1 MHVLVVDDQRDFCQL
16 VARWLRKLG
25 GGLRV
30 ELAASAAEALALMES
45 RTPDLVI
52 TDLRMP
58 GMDGLE
64 LTRKVKEK
72 ARAPVVVVMTS
83 VGPQQFR
90 EHANAA
96 GADYCVEKD
105 NLQGRLPEFLQKRF
119 GLGLWPR
126 ATAAPYK
133 PRSKGGRFPA

>member
-1 MHVLVVDDQRDFCQL
+1 MQVLVVDDQRDFCQL

-25 GGLRV
+25 AGVRV
-30 ELAASAAEALALMES
+30 ELAASADEALSVMES
-45 RTPDLVI
+45 MTPDLVI

-72 ARAPVVVVMTS
+72 APAPVVVVMTS
-83 VGPQQFR
+83 SEPPLFR
-90 EHANAA
+90 ESADAA

-105 NLQGRLPEFLQKRF
+105 NLQGQLPEFLQKRF
-119 GLGLWPR
+119 GLGQRP
-126 ATAAPYK
+126 
-133 PRSKGGRFPA
+133 

>member
-1 MHVLVVDDQRDFCQL
+1 MQVLVVDDQRDYSRL

-25 GGLRV
+25 DAVRV
-30 ELAASAAEALALMES
+30 EVAASAAEALSLMDS
-45 RTPDLVI
+45 MKPDLVI

-72 ARAPVVVVMTS
+72 APAPVVVLMTS
-83 VGPQQFR
+83 VEPPQFR
-90 EHANAA
+90 ERAHAA

-105 NLQGRLPEFLQKRF
+105 SLQGRLPEFLQKRF
-119 GLGLWPR
+119 GVGLRP
-126 ATAAPYK
+126 
-133 PRSKGGRFPA
+133 